1 MESVKTGK
9 TNKVGKNTEMAHTK
23 TNKETHFKQ
32 VSAITNRIRS
42 IGGIFTKIAKK
53 VRELVK
59 KHPKKSSAALVVLT
73 PVACKRAK
81 ELDDKVQDKSKQ
93 AEKENKINW
102 WKYSGLTIATS
113 LLLAACSAGD
123 IDKQIELEQEKQ
135 KTEQE
140 KKEAEN
146 ARDRAN
152 KSEIELEQERQ
163 KTNKSGIE
171 LANSQIKAEQERQK
185 TEQEKQKANKSEIE
199 LEQQKQKTINTQ
211 RDLIKEQKDFIKET
225 EQNCQEKHGQLF
237 IKRARIKTGITT
249 GIAIEIEAECK
260 TPKPTKTNQTPIQP
274 KHLPNSKHPHS
285 QRGSKAQE
293 LIAYLLFEQKD
304 FIIETE
310 QKCQEK
316 HNQFFIKKAG
326 IKGGAIEVEAEC
338 KTPKPTKTN
347 QTPIQPKHLPNS
359 KQPHSQRGSKA
370 QELIAY
376 LQKELESLPY
386 SQKAIAKQVDFYKPS
401 SIAYLELDPRDFK
414 VTEEWQ
420 NENLKIRSKA
430 QAKMLEMRKPQAN
443 LSPSQSFLFVQRI
456 FADINKEIEAAANT
470 EKKAEKVGY
479 GYSKRV

>member
-9 TNKVGKNTEMAHTK
+9 TNKVGKNAETADTK
-23 TNKETHFKQ
+23 ANKETHFKQ
-32 VSAITNRIRS
+32 VSAITNIIRS
-42 IGGIFTKIAKK
+42 IGGFFTKIAKR

-59 KHPKKSSAALVVLT
+59 KHPKKSETALVVLT
-73 PVACKRAK
+73 HVACKKAK

-93 AEKENKINW
+93 AEKENQINW
-102 WKYSGLTIATS
+102 WKYSGLTIAAS
-113 LLLAACSAGD
+113 LLLAACSVGD
-123 IDKQIELEQEKQ
+123 TDKQIELEQEKQ
-135 KTEQE
+135 KANKSGIELEQERQKTEQE
-140 KKEAEN
+140 RQKT
-146 ARDRAN
+146 N

-237 IKRARIKTGITT
+237 IKKARIKTGITT

-274 KHLPNSKHPHS
+274 KHLPNSKQPRS

-293 LIAYLLFEQKD
+293 LI
-304 FIIETE
+304 T
-310 QKCQEK
+310 
-316 HNQFFIKKAG
+316 
-326 IKGGAIEVEAEC
+326 
-338 KTPKPTKTN
+338 
-347 QTPIQPKHLPNS
+347 
-359 KQPHSQRGSKA
+359 
-370 QELIAY
+370 Y

-414 VTEEWQ
+414 ATEEWQ
-420 NENLKIRSKA
+420 KENLKIRSKA
-430 QAKMLEMRKPQAN
+430 QAKMLEMRVKPDSQAPFN
-443 LSPSQSFLFVQRI
+443 LSKPFVR
-456 FADINKEIEAAANT
+456 
-470 EKKAEKVGY
+470 
-479 GYSKRV
+479 SKNIC

>member
-9 TNKVGKNTEMAHTK
+9 TNKVGKNTETANTK
-23 TNKETHFKQ
+23 ANKETHFKQ
-32 VSAITNRIRS
+32 ASTITNIIRS
-42 IGGIFTKIAKK
+42 IGGFFTKIAKRA
-53 VRELVK
+53 RELVK
-59 KHPKKSSAALVVLT
+59 RHPKKSNAALVVLT
-73 PVACKRAK
+73 HVACKKAK

-93 AEKENKINW
+93 AEKENQINW

-113 LLLAACSAGD
+113 LLLAACSVGD

-140 KKEAEN
+140 QQKTEQEKQK
-146 ARDRAN
+146 AN
-152 KSEIELEQERQ
+152 KSGIELEQERQ

-185 TEQEKQKANKSEIE
+185 TEQERQKTNKSGIE

-237 IKRARIKTGITT
+237 IKKARIKTGITT

-274 KHLPNSKHPHS
+274 KHLPNSK
-285 QRGSKAQE
+285 
-293 LIAYLLFEQKD
+293 
-304 FIIETE
+304 
-310 QKCQEK
+310 
-316 HNQFFIKKAG
+316 
-326 IKGGAIEVEAEC
+326 
-338 KTPKPTKTN
+338 
-347 QTPIQPKHLPNS
+347 QPR
-359 KQPHSQRGSKA
+359 SQRGSKA

-401 SIAYLELDPRDFK
+401 SIAYLELDPRDFNA
-414 VTEEWQ
+414 TEEWQ
-420 NENLKIRSKA
+420 KENLKIRSKA
-430 QAKMLEMRKPQAN
+430 QAKMLEMRSLKPDPQAH
-443 LSPSQSFLFVQRI
+443 LSTSQSLLLVQKI
-456 FADINKEIEAAANT
+456 FADVSKEIKVVANT
-470 EKKAEKVGY
+470 EKKVEKAGY

>member
-1 MESVKTGK
+1 MKTGK
-9 TNKVGKNTEMAHTK
+9 TNKVGKNAEMAHTK

-32 VSAITNRIRS
+32 VSAITNRLRS

-59 KHPKKSSAALVVLT
+59 KHPKKSKVALVVLT
-73 PVACKRAK
+73 HAACKRAK

-93 AEKENKINW
+93 AEKENQINW

-113 LLLAACSAGD
+113 LLLAACNVGD
-123 IDKQIELEQEKQ
+123 IDKQIEL
-135 KTEQE
+135 EQE

-152 KSEIELEQERQ
+152 KSGIELEQERQ

-171 LANSQIKAEQERQK
+171 FANSQIKAEQERQK
-185 TEQEKQKANKSEIE
+185 TEQERQKTNKSGIE
-199 LEQQKQKTINTQ
+199 LEQQRQKAEQEKQKTINTQ

-237 IKRARIKTGITT
+237 IKKTRIKTGITT

-260 TPKPTKTNQTPIQP
+260 TPKP
-274 KHLPNSKHPHS
+274 
-285 QRGSKAQE
+285 A
-293 LIAYLLFEQKD
+293 
-304 FIIETE
+304 
-310 QKCQEK
+310 
-316 HNQFFIKKAG
+316 
-326 IKGGAIEVEAEC
+326 
-338 KTPKPTKTN
+338 KTN

-386 SQKAIAKQVDFYKPS
+386 SQKAIAKQVNFYRPS

-420 NENLKIRSKA
+420 KENLKIRSKA
-430 QAKMLEMRKPQAN
+430 QAKMLEMRNPQAN
-443 LSPSQSFLFVQRI
+443 LSPFQSFSILQNIV
-456 FADINKEIEAAANT
+456 ADISKEIEAATNT
-470 EKKAEKVGY
+470 EKKAEKAGY
-479 GYSKRV
+479 GYSKRM

>member
-9 TNKVGKNTEMAHTK
+9 ANKVGKNTETANTK
-23 TNKETHFKQ
+23 ANKEAHFKQ
-32 VSAITNRIRS
+32 ASTITNTLRS
-42 IGGIFTKIAKK
+42 ISGFFTKIAKK

-59 KHPKKSSAALVVLT
+59 KHPKKSNAALVVLT
-73 PVACKRAK
+73 HVACKRAK

-93 AEKENKINW
+93 AEKENQINW
-102 WKYSGLTIATS
+102 WKYSGLTIAAS

-123 IDKQIELEQEKQ
+123 TDKQIELEQEKQ

-140 KKEAEN
+140 QQKTEQERQK
-146 ARDRAN
+146 AN
-152 KSEIELEQERQ
+152 KSGIELEQERQ

-237 IKRARIKTGITT
+237 IKKARIKTGITT

-274 KHLPNSKHPHS
+274 KHLPNSK
-285 QRGSKAQE
+285 QLR
-293 LIAYLLFEQKD
+293 
-304 FIIETE
+304 
-310 QKCQEK
+310 
-316 HNQFFIKKAG
+316 
-326 IKGGAIEVEAEC
+326 
-338 KTPKPTKTN
+338 
-347 QTPIQPKHLPNS
+347 
-359 KQPHSQRGSKA
+359 SQRGSKA

-386 SQKAIAKQVDFYKPS
+386 SQKAI
-401 SIAYLELDPRDFK
+401 
-414 VTEEWQ
+414 
-420 NENLKIRSKA
+420 
-430 QAKMLEMRKPQAN
+430 
-443 LSPSQSFLFVQRI
+443 
-456 FADINKEIEAAANT
+456 
-470 EKKAEKVGY
+470 
-479 GYSKRV
+479 

>member
-9 TNKVGKNTEMAHTK
+9 TNKVGKNAETANTK
-23 TNKETHFKQ
+23 ANKETHFKQ
-32 VSAITNRIRS
+32 VSAITNTLRS

-59 KHPKKSSAALVVLT
+59 KHPKKSNVALVVLT
-73 PVACKRAK
+73 HAACKRAK

-93 AEKENKINW
+93 AEKENQINW

-113 LLLAACSAGD
+113 LLLAACSVGD

-140 KKEAEN
+140 RQKTEQEKQK
-146 ARDRAN
+146 AN

-237 IKRARIKTGITT
+237 IKKTRIKTGITT

-260 TPKPTKTNQTPIQP
+260 TPKPTKTNQ
-274 KHLPNSKHPHS
+274 
-285 QRGSKAQE
+285 A
-293 LIAYLLFEQKD
+293 
-304 FIIETE
+304 
-310 QKCQEK
+310 
-316 HNQFFIKKAG
+316 
-326 IKGGAIEVEAEC
+326 
-338 KTPKPTKTN
+338 
-347 QTPIQPKHLPNS
+347 PIQPKHLPNS

-401 SIAYLELDPRDFK
+401 SIAYLELDPRDFN

-420 NENLKIRSKA
+420 KENLKIRSKA
-430 QAKMLEMRKPQAN
+430 QAKMLEMRNVKPYPQAH
-443 LSPSQSFLFVQRI
+443 LPTSQSLLFVQKI
-456 FADINKEIEAAANT
+456 FADINKEIKVVANT
-470 EKKAEKVGY
+470 EKKVEKAGY
-479 GYSKRV
+479 GYSKRM

>member
-9 TNKVGKNTEMAHTK
+9 TNKVGKNTETADTK
-23 TNKETHFKQ
+23 ANKETHFKQ
-32 VSAITNRIRS
+32 ANAITNMIRS
-42 IGGIFTKIAKK
+42 IGSFFTKIAKR

-59 KHPKKSSAALVVLT
+59 KHPKKSRAALVVLT
-73 PVACKRAK
+73 HVACRKAK

-93 AEKENKINW
+93 AEKENQINW
-102 WKYSGLTIATS
+102 WKYSGLTIAAS

-135 KTEQE
+135 EANKSGIELEQERQKTEQE
-140 KKEAEN
+140 RQKT
-146 ARDRAN
+146 N

-237 IKRARIKTGITT
+237 IKKARIKTGITT

-274 KHLPNSKHPHS
+274 KHLPNSKQPRS
-285 QRGSKAQE
+285 QRGSK
-293 LIAYLLFEQKD
+293 
-304 FIIETE
+304 
-310 QKCQEK
+310 
-316 HNQFFIKKAG
+316 
-326 IKGGAIEVEAEC
+326 V
-338 KTPKPTKTN
+338 
-347 QTPIQPKHLPNS
+347 
-359 KQPHSQRGSKA
+359 

-401 SIAYLELDPRDFK
+401 SIAYLELDPRDFNA
-414 VTEEWQ
+414 TEEWQ
-420 NENLKIRSKA
+420 KENLKIRSKA
-430 QAKMLEMRKPQAN
+430 QAKMLEMRNPQAH
-443 LSPSQSFLFVQRI
+443 LSTSQSLLLVQKI
-456 FADINKEIEAAANT
+456 FADVSKEIKVVANT
-470 EKKAEKVGY
+470 EKKVEKAGY
-479 GYSKRV
+479 GYSKRM

>member
-9 TNKVGKNTEMAHTK
+9 TNKVGKNAETADTK
-23 TNKETHFKQ
+23 ANKGTHFKQ
-32 VSAITNRIRS
+32 ASTITNTLRS
-42 IGGIFTKIAKK
+42 IGGFFTKIVKK

-59 KHPKKSSAALVVLT
+59 KHPKKSRAALVVLT
-73 PVACKRAK
+73 HVACKKAK

-93 AEKENKINW
+93 AEKENQINW
-102 WKYSGLTIATS
+102 WKYSGLTIAAS

-123 IDKQIELEQEKQ
+123 TDKQIELEQEKQ
-135 KTEQE
+135 KANKSGIELEQERQKTEQE
-140 KKEAEN
+140 RQKT
-146 ARDRAN
+146 N

-185 TEQEKQKANKSEIE
+185 TEQERQKTNKSGIE

-237 IKRARIKTGITT
+237 IKKARIKTGITT
-249 GIAIEIEAECK
+249 GIAIEI
-260 TPKPTKTNQTPIQP
+260 
-274 KHLPNSKHPHS
+274 
-285 QRGSKAQE
+285 
-293 LIAYLLFEQKD
+293 
-304 FIIETE
+304 
-310 QKCQEK
+310 
-316 HNQFFIKKAG
+316 
-326 IKGGAIEVEAEC
+326 EAEC

-414 VTEEWQ
+414 ATEEWQ
-420 NENLKIRSKA
+420 KENLKIRSKA
-430 QAKMLEMRKPQAN
+430 QAKMLEMRSLKPDSQAH
-443 LSPSQSFLFVQRI
+443 LSTSQSLLFLQKI
-456 FADINKEIEAAANT
+456 FADVSKEIEAAANT
-470 EKKAEKVGY
+470 EKKVEKAGY
-479 GYSKRV
+479 GYSKRM

>member
-9 TNKVGKNTEMAHTK
+9 TNKVGKNTEMANTK
-23 TNKETHFKQ
+23 TNKGTHFKQ
-32 VSAITNRIRS
+32 VSAITNTLRS

-59 KHPKKSSAALVVLT
+59 KHPKKSKVALVILT
-73 PVACKRAK
+73 HVACKRAK

-93 AEKENKINW
+93 AEKENQINW

-113 LLLAACSAGD
+113 LLLAACNAGD

-135 KTEQE
+135 K
-140 KKEAEN
+140 
-146 ARDRAN
+146 AN
-152 KSEIELEQERQ
+152 KSGIELEQEKQ

-185 TEQEKQKANKSEIE
+185 TEQERQKTNKSGIELEQQRQKTEQEKQKTNKSEIE
-199 LEQQKQKTINTQ
+199 LANSQIKAEQEKQKTINTQ

-237 IKRARIKTGITT
+237 IKRTRIKTGITT

-260 TPKPTKTNQTPIQP
+260 TPKPAKTNQTP
-274 KHLPNSKHPHS
+274 
-285 QRGSKAQE
+285 
-293 LIAYLLFEQKD
+293 
-304 FIIETE
+304 T
-310 QKCQEK
+310 
-316 HNQFFIKKAG
+316 
-326 IKGGAIEVEAEC
+326 
-338 KTPKPTKTN
+338 
-347 QTPIQPKHLPNS
+347 QPKHLPNS
-359 KQPHSQRGSKA
+359 KQPHSQRESKT
-370 QELIAY
+370 QELVAY

-386 SQKAIAKQVDFYKPS
+386 SQKAIAKQVNFYKPS

-430 QAKMLEMRKPQAN
+430 QAKMLEMRNPQAHP
-443 LSPSQSFLFVQRI
+443 STSQSFSILQNIV
-456 FADINKEIEAAANT
+456 ADISKEIEASANT
-470 EKKAEKVGY
+470 TKKAEKVGY
-479 GYSKRV
+479 GYSKRM

>member
-9 TNKVGKNTEMAHTK
+9 TNKVGKNAETANTK
-23 TNKETHFKQ
+23 ANKETHFKQ
-32 VSAITNRIRS
+32 ASAITNIIRS
-42 IGGIFTKIAKK
+42 IGGFFTKIVKK

-59 KHPKKSSAALVVLT
+59 KHPKKSEAALVVLT
-73 PVACKRAK
+73 HVACKKTK

-93 AEKENKINW
+93 AEKENQINW
-102 WKYSGLTIATS
+102 WKYSGLTIAAS

-123 IDKQIELEQEKQ
+123 TDKQIELEQEKQ
-135 KTEQE
+135 EANKSGIELEQERQKTEQE
-140 KKEAEN
+140 RQKT
-146 ARDRAN
+146 N

-237 IKRARIKTGITT
+237 IKKARIKTGITT

-274 KHLPNSKHPHS
+274 KHLPNSK
-285 QRGSKAQE
+285 
-293 LIAYLLFEQKD
+293 
-304 FIIETE
+304 
-310 QKCQEK
+310 
-316 HNQFFIKKAG
+316 
-326 IKGGAIEVEAEC
+326 
-338 KTPKPTKTN
+338 
-347 QTPIQPKHLPNS
+347 QPR
-359 KQPHSQRGSKA
+359 SQRGSKA

-401 SIAYLELDPRDFK
+401 SIAYLELDPRDFNA
-414 VTEEWQ
+414 TEEWQ
-420 NENLKIRSKA
+420 KENLKIRSKA
-430 QAKMLEMRKPQAN
+430 QAKMLEMRSLKPDPQAH
-443 LSPSQSFLFVQRI
+443 LSTSQSLLLVQKI
-456 FADINKEIEAAANT
+456 FADVSKEIEAVANT
-470 EKKAEKVGY
+470 EKKVEKAGY
-479 GYSKRV
+479 GYSKRM

>member
-9 TNKVGKNTEMAHTK
+9 TNKVGKNTKMANTK
-23 TNKETHFKQ
+23 TNKKTHFKQ
-32 VSAITNRIRS
+32 VGVITNRIRS
-42 IGGIFTKIAKK
+42 IGGFFTKIVKK

-59 KHPKKSSAALVVLT
+59 KHPEKSSAALVVLT
-73 PVACKRAK
+73 HVACKKAK

-93 AEKENKINW
+93 AEKENQINW

-140 KKEAEN
+140 K
-146 ARDRAN
+146 
-152 KSEIELEQERQ
+152 
-163 KTNKSGIE
+163 
-171 LANSQIKAEQERQK
+171 QK
-185 TEQEKQKANKSEIE
+185 TEQEKQKTEQEKQKTEQEKQKTEQEKQKTSNIE
-199 LEQQKQKTINTQ
+199 TNNQIKVEQEQQKTEQEKQKTNNTQ
-211 RDLIKEQKDFIKET
+211 KDLVKKA
-225 EQNCQEKHGQLF
+225 EQNCKENHSQFF
-237 IKRARIKTGITT
+237 IKKVGIKG

-260 TPKPTKTNQTPIQP
+260 TPKP
-274 KHLPNSKHPHS
+274 
-285 QRGSKAQE
+285 A
-293 LIAYLLFEQKD
+293 
-304 FIIETE
+304 
-310 QKCQEK
+310 
-316 HNQFFIKKAG
+316 
-326 IKGGAIEVEAEC
+326 
-338 KTPKPTKTN
+338 KTN

-386 SQKAIAKQVDFYKPS
+386 SQKAIAKQVDFYRPS

-414 VTEEWQ
+414 VTKEWQ

-443 LSPSQSFLFVQRI
+443 LSTSQSLLFVQKI
-456 FADINKEIEAAANT
+456 FADINKEIEVAANT
-470 EKKAEKVGY
+470 EKKAEKAGY

>member
-1 MESVKTGK
+1 MESVKTGR
-9 TNKVGKNTEMAHTK
+9 TNKVGKNAETANTK
-23 TNKETHFKQ
+23 ANKETHFKQ
-32 VSAITNRIRS
+32 VSAITNTLRS

-59 KHPKKSSAALVVLT
+59 KHPKKSKVALVVLT
-73 PVACKRAK
+73 HAACKRAK

-113 LLLAACSAGD
+113 LLLAACSVGD

-140 KKEAEN
+140 K
-146 ARDRAN
+146 
-152 KSEIELEQERQ
+152 
-163 KTNKSGIE
+163 
-171 LANSQIKAEQERQK
+171 QK
-185 TEQEKQKANKSEIE
+185 TEQEKQKTEQEKQKTEQEKQKTEQEKQKTSNIE
-199 LEQQKQKTINTQ
+199 TNNQIKVEQEQQKTEQEKQKTNNTQ
-211 RDLIKEQKDFIKET
+211 KDLVKKA
-225 EQNCQEKHGQLF
+225 EQNCQE
-237 IKRARIKTGITT
+237 
-249 GIAIEIEAECK
+249 
-260 TPKPTKTNQTPIQP
+260 N
-274 KHLPNSKHPHS
+274 HS
-285 QRGSKAQE
+285 
-293 LIAYLLFEQKD
+293 
-304 FIIETE
+304 
-310 QKCQEK
+310 
-316 HNQFFIKKAG
+316 QFFIKKLG
-326 IKGGAIEVEAEC
+326 IKGGIAIEVEAEC

-386 SQKAIAKQVDFYKPS
+386 SQKAIAKQVDFYRPS

-430 QAKMLEMRKPQAN
+430 QAKMLEMRKTQAN
-443 LSPSQSFLFVQRI
+443 LSASQSLLFVQKI

-479 GYSKRV
+479 GYSKRM